1 MKLRTGRQ
9 RHVAVML
16 SSLMICGALL
26 SACQDGSGSEENKGL
41 NAAGS
46 AQQETD
52 GTTVHLTED
61 TGKDGNNT
69 GVDDSSSSDNSSEG
83 TDSGSGNAST
93 GEEGSSD
100 AGNGATTEDPLMEKR
115 SISALQTT
123 IDTQAV
129 VTNAQAMTVIVNK
142 QRSLPEG
149 YEPSD
154 LVEPNVPFSFDGPH
168 EKRHLRKEAAEALEK
183 LFAGA
188 KADGIE
194 LRAVSGYRSYERQV
208 SIYNNN
214 VKTKGQEY
222 TDRVSSVPGHSEH
235 QTGLAIDV
243 SSPSVGNAL
252 EEVFG
257 TSKEGQ
263 WLAEHAAEYG
273 YIIRYPKGED
283 DITGYVYEPWHIRY
297 VGTDLAPD
305 VVKSGL
311 TLEEYFDEA
320 NIKL

>member
-26 SACQDGSGSEENKGL
+26 SACQDGSGSEENQGL

-46 AQQETD
+46 AQQESD

-69 GVDDSSSSDNSSEG
+69 GGDDSSSSDNSSEG

-100 AGNGATTEDPLMEKR
+100 AANGATTEDPLMEKR

>member
-1 MKLRTGRQ
+1 
-9 RHVAVML
+9 
-16 SSLMICGALL
+16 
-26 SACQDGSGSEENKGL
+26 
-41 NAAGS
+41 
-46 AQQETD
+46 
-52 GTTVHLTED
+52 
-61 TGKDGNNT
+61 
-69 GVDDSSSSDNSSEG
+69 
-83 TDSGSGNAST
+83 
-93 GEEGSSD
+93 
-100 AGNGATTEDPLMEKR
+100 
-115 SISALQTT
+115 
-123 IDTQAV
+123 
-129 VTNAQAMTVIVNK
+129 VNK

-149 YEPSD
+149 YEPDD
-154 LVEPNVPFSFDGPH
+154 LVEPNVPFSFDEPH
-168 EKRHLRKEAAEALEK
+168 EKRHMRKEAAEALEK

-194 LRAVSGYRSYERQV
+194 LRAVSGYRSYQRQV

-222 TDRVSSVPGHSEH
+222 TDRVSSVPGRSEH

-243 SSPSVGNAL
+243 SSPSVGNVL

-273 YIIRYPKGED
+273 YVIRYLQGEE

-297 VGTDLAPD
+297 IGTDLAPD
-305 VVKSGL
+305 VAKSGL